1 VRTSRARRLRP
12 VLRKPRPHLRPLL
25 ISMGAA
31 LAALVVVVVWTAG
44 SVTSDPGPQALPDSA
59 PAAVEGEDD
68 VEAAE
73 SADEPVLL
81 PLVTYEL
88 FLARDPFE
96 PVVPEPAPS
105 APNAQP
111 SAPTD
116 PSDPDAPPAD
126 PNSTE
131 NSDTAPAPSRC
142 VSGTEVVCDGR
153 VITVIEVFEQN
164 GEMLVILQVDTMRY
178 EVRAGDV
185 VLDTF
190 EIVSVSADEVRV
202 LVGDR
207 LVEIIVGDNA
217 LK

>member
-1 VRTSRARRLRP
+1 MSTSRARRLQP
-12 VLRKPRPHLRPLL
+12 VLRKPRRHLRTMLF
-25 ISMGAA
+25 SMGTA
-31 LAALVVVVVWTAG
+31 LTALVVIVVWTAG
-44 SVTSDPGPQALPDSA
+44 SVTSDPGPRTLPDSS
-59 PAAVEGEDD
+59 PAAVEGEDG
-68 VEAAE
+68 VEASE
-73 SADEPVLL
+73 SADEPIVL

-96 PVVPEPAPS
+96 PVVPEPAPP
-105 APNAQP
+105 AP

-116 PSDPDAPPAD
+116 PSDPDASGD
-126 PNSTE
+126 PDSTGNSA
-131 NSDTAPAPSRC
+131 TAPAPSRC
-142 VSGTEVVCDGR
+142 VSGTEVVCEGR

-164 GEMLVILQVDTMRY
+164 GEMIAILQVDTMRY

-190 EIVSVSADEVRV
+190 EIVSVSPNEVRV

-207 LVEIIVGDNA
+207 VVETLVGDNA